1 MFKPTPPLSLCLLV
15 PSMVFHHPSPPSSL
29 ARPCRSSR
37 PRPSLCCLDQA
48 ILDEQQHSLKEEMAK
63 QAEARLQYLLRQSD
77 IFQHFGL
84 QVRRTRHQP
93 RRRHI
98 PRATST
104 THPSL

>member
-1 MFKPTPPLSLCLLV
+1 MWLLTPSSVIVCGCLLTA
-15 PSMVFHHPSPPSSL
+15 FY
-29 ARPCRSSR
+29 
-37 PRPSLCCLDQA
+37 QA

-84 QVRRTRHQP
+84 QVPRTRHQP

-104 THPSL
+104 THLSL